1 MAKRGGSIMKK
12 DKQDAKEV
20 EYNTDYCGQIIEIIP
35 KFKNKKLLKRIYDLA
50 EYLYLYEDGK

>member
-1 MAKRGGSIMKK
+1 MKK